1 MATISRFR
9 AVAMI
14 GNLRLTGFV
23 AWLLWLFIHLL
34 YIAGFKGRVTTLL
47 HWIITFLSRGRA
59 ERTSTEQQ
67 IFGRAALARLE
78 GGTAGLVSPPSAT
91 DGVPATEAASDA

>member
-14 GNLRLTGFV
+14 GRLRLTGFV

-34 YIAGFKGRVTTLL
+34 YIAGFKSRVTTLL
-47 HWIITFLSRGRA
+47 HWFITFLSRGRA
-59 ERTSTEQQ
+59 ERTATEQQ
-67 IFGRAALARLE
+67 IFGRAAMARLE
-78 GGTAGLVSPPSAT
+78 GGATALVSPPS
-91 DGVPATEAASDA
+91 DPSEPSDQGGQAS